1 MKNKVWVSALVL
13 VVGVAGAA
21 AWWFLRNGD
30 AGVSYRSAK
39 IERGSLQAA
48 VSASGTV
55 TPVTQVQVS
64 SQVSGQ
70 IKELFVDFNSEVK
83 AGQLI
88 ARLDPETFEYRL
100 RQANADVEAARA
112 SVLTAQANVLQ
123 ALAQVGKAKVD
134 VQEAQ
139 RDLDRKQ
146 DLVAKN
152 FISAVEA
159 DKALALVRTLAET
172 LKATDAQVAVA
183 KAQAQNAQAIVK
195 QREAQLAQARVDV
208 GHTQIRSPVTG
219 IVIKRSVEV
228 GQTVAASLQAPE
240 LFVIAANLNDMQ
252 VETSIDEADISRVRN
267 AQKVSFTIDAFPGRS
282 FEGAVKQV
290 RKAAVSAQN
299 VTTYT
304 VVVAFANPGAS
315 LLPGMTANVRIITET
330 RENALKVANAAL
342 RVRIAG
348 VEPAASGASPSGA
361 ASGLRTGS
369 GGTWSWIG
377 SAHAQP
383 AGGGP
388 GALRE
393 RLVGELA
400 LDAGQQT
407 QLDAILAELRPRFV
421 ALRDMVDDER
431 PAARDKVMSD
441 LRERVGKIL
450 TSEQRVR
457 YAQMPASR
465 GPGAASSAVPGTP
478 PVAGAGRASGLA
490 GTEPAKSK
498 ANLVADAGASALA
511 AARAASKAE
520 PAGLNKALNAPQA
533 AASGAGA
540 VGRPNAEAVAA
551 GASNPPGAGA
561 AAGGAGGGGGGGG
574 GGVGGGPLREF
585 RDRLVT
591 ELQLAPAQ
599 VDKVDAL
606 LAEAR
611 PRFGEL
617 RNLPE
622 EERPKA
628 RERILADVRARL
640 ADQLTLEQKP
650 KYQQLLAEM
659 GSRQSTRGRIYLLG
673 VDNKPVAYNVRLGI
687 TDGVSTELIV
697 MPGSPGA
704 EAMVEG
710 ANVITGVVTATAGA
724 PARPSTPGGPR
735 PPF

>member
-1 MKNKVWVSALVL
+1 MKSKLRIVGLLVFL
-13 VVGVAGAA
+13 AIAGAA
-21 AWWFLRNGD
+21 AWWFQRDRDG
-30 AGVSYRSAK
+30 GVSYRSAK

-55 TPVTQVQVS
+55 TPVTQVQIS

-83 AGQLI
+83 EGQLI

-100 RQANADVEAARA
+100 RQSNADVEAARA

-123 ALAQVGKAKVD
+123 ATAQVGKARVD

-139 RDLDRKQ
+139 RDLERKQ

-159 DKALALVRTLAET
+159 ERASALVRTLAET

-183 KAQAQNAQAIVK
+183 RAQAQNAQAIVK
-195 QREAQLAQARVDV
+195 QRDAQLAQARVDLER
-208 GHTQIRSPVTG
+208 TQIRSPVTG

-240 LFVIAANLNDMQ
+240 LFVIARNLNDMQ

-267 AQKVSFTIDAFPGRS
+267 AQKVSFTIDAFPGRN

-315 LLPGMTANVRIITET
+315 LLPGMTANVRIVTET
-330 RENALKVANAAL
+330 RESVLKVPNAAL

-348 VEPAASGASPSGA
+348 VEPVAPAASGA
-361 ASGLRTGS
+361 ASGVRV
-369 GGTWSWIG
+369 GGGFDAGAWSWLG
-377 SAHAQP
+377 SAQAQP

-393 RLVGELA
+393 RLVAELA
-400 LDAGQQT
+400 LDGEQRT
-407 QLDAILAELRPRFV
+407 KLDAILAELRPRFM
-421 ALRDMVDDER
+421 ALRDMADDER
-431 PAARDKVMSD
+431 PAARERVTND
-441 LRERVGKIL
+441 LRERVNTIL
-450 TSEQRVR
+450 TPPQRER
-457 YAQMPASR
+457 YAQLQAAR
-465 GPGAASSAVPGTP
+465 GAGAAGS
-478 PVAGAGRASGLA
+478 
-490 GTEPAKSK
+490 
-498 ANLVADAGASALA
+498 A
-511 AARAASKAE
+511 AARAGGVGMSAAGATAASAPRANVAVAAATKASAAAAAAAMAPKVAAAGDASPK
-520 PAGLNKALNAPQA
+520 PAAAGDTGTKAVVSPAQA
-533 AASGAGA
+533 AAPAVPAASAARSGAGA
-540 VGRPNAEAVAA
+540 G
-551 GASNPPGAGA
+551 
-561 AAGGAGGGGGGGG
+561 AAGGAGPATGPGA
-574 GGVGGGPLREF
+574 GGPLREF
-585 RDRLVT
+585 RDRLVS
-591 ELQLAPAQ
+591 ELQLSPAQ
-599 VDKVDAL
+599 VERVDAL
-606 LAEAR
+606 FADTR

-617 RNLPE
+617 RNLAE

-628 RERILADVRARL
+628 RERILAELRARV
-640 ADQLTLEQKP
+640 ADQLTPEQKP
-650 KYQQLLAEM
+650 KYQQLLAEV

-673 VDNKPVAYNVRLGI
+673 TDNKPVAYNVRLGI
-687 TDGVSTELIV
+687 SDGVATELIV
-697 MPGSPGA
+697 PPGTPGA
-704 EAMVEG
+704 DALVEG
-710 ANVITGVVTATAGA
+710 ATVVTGVITANPAA
-724 PARPSTPGGPR
+724 PARPATPGGPR